1 MARMAEFTDVQ
12 IGKRVVDQDGVEVGT
27 VSDVRDGSLY
37 VEVAPD
43 ADRETLSNLRWDGTV
58 NRDVYHLESEFVSNV
73 RENTIRLRV

>member
-1 MARMAEFTDVQ
+1 MVAEFTEEQ

-27 VSDVRDGSLY
+27 VTEVRDGSLY

-58 NRDVYHLESEFVSNV
+58 NRDVHHLQSEFVSNV
-73 RENTIRLRV
+73 REETIRLRV

>member
-1 MARMAEFTDVQ
+1 MVAEFTDEQ

-37 VEVAPD
+37 VEVAAD

-58 NRDVYHLESEFVSNV
+58 NQEVHHLQSTFVSNV

>member
-1 MARMAEFTDVQ
+1 MAEFTDEQ
-12 IGKRVVDQDGVEVGT
+12 IGKRVVDGDGVEVGT

-58 NRDVYHLESEFVSNV
+58 NRDVHHLESEFVSNV
-73 RENTIRLRV
+73 REHTIRLRV